1 MAEISEINNIN
12 DYYIL
17 SNGIKIPKLGFGTFL
32 TPNDDTGVESVLYAL
47 KAGYRHIDTAA
58 GYKNESS
65 VGEAVRKSGIDRK
78 DIFITSKL
86 NNPDHGYEK
95 TVAAIEKSLENLQMD
110 YIDLY
115 LIHWPNPIA
124 FRDRWAETN
133 AGSWKAMEEYYKAG
147 KLKAI
152 GISNF
157 QPKHIKELLKTAEV
171 VPAVNQIRLC
181 PGDVNEEQVDYC
193 RSKGILLEAYS
204 PLGHGEVFKVSEI
217 ADIAAK
223 YKKNVAQVCIRWSLQ
238 MGFLPLV
245 KSVTKDRIYSNA
257 DIYDFALSDED
268 VLVLKNMTGK
278 CGLARDPDK
287 IEF

>member
-1 MAEISEINNIN
+1 MAELDEIKNIN

-17 SNGIKIPKLGFGTFL
+17 NSGVKIPKLGFGTFL
-32 TPNDDTGVESVLYAL
+32 TPNDDTGVEAVLDAL

-86 NNPDHGYEK
+86 FNTDHGYEK

-124 FRDRWAETN
+124 FRDRWAEAN
-133 AGSWKAMEEYYKAG
+133 AGSWKAMEEYHKAG

-157 QPKHIKELLKTAEV
+157 QPKHIEELLKTAEI

-181 PGDVNEEQVDYC
+181 PGDVNEEQVNYC
-193 RSKGILLEAYS
+193 TSKGILLEAYA
-204 PLGHGEVFKVSEI
+204 PLGHGEVFKVPEI
-217 ADIAAK
+217 AEIAEK
-223 YKKNVAQVCIRWSLQ
+223 YKKSVAQVCIRWSLQ

-245 KSVTKDRIYSNA
+245 KSVTTDRIYSNA
-257 DIYDFALSDED
+257 DIYDFELSDED
-268 VLVLKNMTGK
+268 VSALKNMTGK
-278 CGLARDPDK
+278 CGFAKDPDT